1 MRKLSER
8 AGGRCVTYPIGIGVW
23 TAATSLVSAS
33 SSLLLSLD
41 SSLALCQL
49 FLSLPTT
56 CKKTFFR

>member
-8 AGGRCVTYPIGIGVW
+8 AGGTYVTYPIGIGVW
-23 TAATSLVSAS
+23 TAATLLVSAS

-49 FLSLPTT
+49 LLSLPTI
-56 CKKTFFR
+56 C